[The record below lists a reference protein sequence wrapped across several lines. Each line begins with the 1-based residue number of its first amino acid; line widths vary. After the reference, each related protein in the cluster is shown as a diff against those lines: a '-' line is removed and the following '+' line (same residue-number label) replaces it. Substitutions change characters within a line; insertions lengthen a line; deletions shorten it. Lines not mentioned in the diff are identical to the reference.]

1 MTEPAPPIALLALND
16 ADGQAVRSTVE
27 ALDGVRVDAIY
38 TLDRHKRTDPLD
50 YEQGAPP
57 AVYVTPALN
66 RDPGA
71 IPFLNA
77 FLSANA
83 THELRVVADNTAD
96 PLTPDRPGRDRT
108 ATYPWIYV
116 RGSGWWPGP
125 WTLSGRTAT
134 DGRGT
139 TVIVAEIVAHS
150 EVPLETP
157 GELPGGPAVT
167 TYPAP

>member
-1 MTEPAPPIALLALND
+1 MTKPARPIALLALNA

-27 ALDGVRVDAIY
+27 ALDAVHVDALY
-38 TLDRHKRTDPLD
+38 TLDRHKRTDPLN
-50 YEQGAPP
+50 YEQDGPP
-57 AVYVTPALN
+57 VVYVTPALN

-71 IPFLNA
+71 VAFLNA

-96 PLTPDRPGRDRT
+96 PLT
-108 ATYPWIYV
+108 TYPWVYV

-139 TVIVAEIVAHS
+139 TVLVAEIVAHS

-157 GELPGGPAVT
+157 GELPGGPTVT
-167 TYPAP
+167 QYFPAP